1 MRRVYFDHN
10 ATTPLRPE
18 VLEAMLPFLTDSM
31 GNPSSLHSWGRA
43 ARHGIETA
51 RGALAGALGC
61 APAEVYFTSGG
72 TEADNWA
79 IKGVVAAGCRR
90 GRRIVT
96 SAVEHYA
103 VLHTCQH
110 LERQGY
116 EVAYVPVDEYG
127 IVDPDDVAQA
137 LDDQTVLISV
147 MHANNETG
155 SIQPVEAIGELAWN
169 RGIPFH
175 VDAVQSFGKIPV
187 SVDELNAD
195 LVTLSAHKINGPKGV
210 GALYVRRGMEIEPLA
225 HGGGHEGGRRA
236 GTENVA
242 GIVGLGKA
250 VELKITE
257 GGKGEGEVRRL
268 RDRLEQGILARLDG
282 VRVNGHPGRRL
293 GNTLNISL
301 CGVAA
306 EGVVLGL
313 DLQGVAA
320 ASGSACASGETA
332 PSHVL
337 LAMGLEPRLAAGA
350 VRFSLGWGSGQAD
363 VDYVLEALPQI
374 VTRLREMSRF

>member
-18 VLEAMLPFLTDSM
+18 VLDAMLPFLTDSM

-43 ARHGIETA
+43 ARDGIDAA
-51 RGALAGALGC
+51 RRSVARALGC
-61 APAEVYFTSGG
+61 LPAEVHFTSGG

-79 IKGVVAAGCRR
+79 IKGVAAASGRR

-103 VLHTCQH
+103 VLHVCRH
-110 LERQGY
+110 LKRQGY
-116 EVAYVPVDEYG
+116 EVAYVPVDACG
-127 IVDPDDVAQA
+127 TVDPDDVAQA
-137 LDDQTVLISV
+137 IDDQTMLISV

-155 SIQPVEAIGELAWN
+155 SIQPVEAIGELAWS

-187 SVDELNAD
+187 RVDALNAD
-195 LVTLSAHKINGPKGV
+195 LVTLSAHKIYGPKGV
-210 GALYVRRGMEIEPLA
+210 GALYVRQGMDIEPLA
-225 HGGGHEGGRRA
+225 HGGGHEEGRRA

-242 GIVGLGKA
+242 GIVGLGRA
-250 VELKITE
+250 AELKMAENGT
-257 GGKGEGEVRRL
+257 GEHQARRL

-282 VRVNGHPGRRL
+282 VRVNGHPARRL

-301 CGVAA
+301 RGVEA

-313 DLQGVAA
+313 DLQGIAA

-350 VRFSLGWGSGQAD
+350 VRFSLGQGNSEAD
-363 VDYVLEALPQI
+363 VDYALEVLPRI
-374 VTRLREMSRF
+374 VERLRQLASF